1 MSKLNQGV
9 IEWYAMYND
18 VVKTGEIAGAGLG
31 ANDNRAGAG
40 GPAEW
45 NDPLLANRY
54 LWENKVRCH
63 LSIEPISARP
73 HSVRRLPLLSLE
85 CRPAHARTFCKRLSD
100 IHCLAGGPNL
110 CVQYIGEDAAGRN
123 PIAWNEFMKGGLD
136 MKTRDELLRQ
146 KEHSSSKSPPPSQSV
161 YESPPRS
168 RDKFQKT
175 ALLTKELMAQYAT
188 GNRKM

>member
-54 LWENKVRCH
+54 LWENK
-63 LSIEPISARP
+63 
-73 HSVRRLPLLSLE
+73 
-85 CRPAHARTFCKRLSD
+85 
-100 IHCLAGGPNL
+100 
-110 CVQYIGEDAAGRN
+110 YIGEDAAGRN